1 VSCKSCHGRGE
12 HRSVACDHEGCYGD
26 CGRTVPCSKCMVCC
40 GCGERFPH
48 AELQTLGGGGPFC
61 EPCAERIE
69 AEIAAL

>member
-1 VSCKSCHGRGE
+1 VSSCE
-12 HRSVACDHEGCYGD
+12 HQWYPVAGNRLCCVKCDE
-26 CGRTVPCSKCMVCC
+26 TCSPVDEAFPDTMTCC

-69 AEIAAL
+69 AEMGGL